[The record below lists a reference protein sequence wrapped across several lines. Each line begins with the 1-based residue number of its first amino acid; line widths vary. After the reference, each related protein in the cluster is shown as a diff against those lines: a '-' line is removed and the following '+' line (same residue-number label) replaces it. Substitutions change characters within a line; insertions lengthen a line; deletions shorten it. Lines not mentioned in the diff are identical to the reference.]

1 MTKPYRVGA
10 VVFTAS
16 MVLGISAAGAAE
28 NAGKNANPGMQE
40 YRANCA
46 VCHGERGKGDG
57 PYREYIGKVPDLTVL
72 SKNNKG
78 VFPINRVYDI
88 IDGRE
93 QIKAHG
99 TRDMPIWGRQYSL
112 AAGEHYV
119 DVPYDP
125 QVYVRTRILFL
136 IDYLYS
142 LQVK

>member
-1 MTKPYRVGA
+1 MNPHKVGA
-10 VVFTAS
+10 VVFTAT
-16 MVLGISAAGAAE
+16 MLLGPGVAFTAE
-28 NAGKNANPGMQE
+28 KAGKANPGMQE

-46 VCHGERGKGDG
+46 VCHGETGKGDG
-57 PYREYIGKVPDLTVL
+57 PYREYISKIPDLTVL

-78 VFPINRVYDI
+78 VFPIDRVYNI

-99 TRDMPIWGRQYSL
+99 PRDMPIWGRNYSI

-119 DVPYDP
+119 DVEYDP
-125 QVYVRTRILFL
+125 EAFVRARILFL